1 MKSLRFL
8 FFSSTKFFGILLGF
22 LILLFSSGC
31 QEDLLKS
38 ENADEPESPAP
49 KKAKTSNFMVIT
61 KSETL
66 PADFEIQLSA
76 YGKIVRSIPE
86 IGIVVVKTAVSD
98 FEKKVAKL
106 LEVQAVVPDLIVK
119 WIEPMNISPKKIH
132 RA

>member
-1 MKSLRFL
+1 MKSMRFL

-38 ENADEPESPAP
+38 ENTDEPESPAL
-49 KKAKTSNFMVIT
+49 KKAKISNFMVIT

-66 PADFEIQLSA
+66 PADFETQLSA

-86 IGIVVVKTAVSD
+86 IGVVVVKPAVAD
-98 FEKKVAKL
+98 FKKTVAAIP
-106 LEVQAVVPDLIVK
+106 EVQAVVPDIAVK
-119 WIEPMNISPKKIH
+119 WIEPGNLLKNQIH
-132 RA
+132 QA